1 MTIFNR
7 IRQVLGLQSNEVKIN
22 INFIRPE
29 IETVYPE
36 SMRFS
41 IPTHGMSAEQ
51 AQREISSLISDYREE
66 VFFDDKNGE
75 ILLPNTSIP
84 YNRQIWLPNH

>member
-1 MTIFNR
+1 MTMFLR
-7 IRQVLGLQSNEVKIN
+7 IRQVLGLQSNEVKFHN
-22 INFIRPE
+22 VIRPE

-36 SMRFS
+36 SMRFT
-41 IPTHGMSAEQ
+41 IPINGISAEQ

-75 ILLPNTSIP
+75 ISLPNTSIP
-84 YNRQIWLPNH
+84 YNRQIWLPNY